1 MAQDPE
7 REAAERSEEEAVART
22 FRLAAQ
28 YIALSFALQ
37 PGRDVYAR
45 SLKVVRPLLPGGHL
59 RGGFL
64 TAVHPDTDRTC
75 AERCKMHFTWFH
87 PASPGSLQLQD
98 YAGMVLIIQQ
108 RELQ

>member
-1 MAQDPE
+1 MAQ
-7 REAAERSEEEAVART
+7 T

-75 AERCKMHFTWFH
+75 AERCTMHF
-87 PASPGSLQLQD
+87 SL
-98 YAGMVLIIQQ
+98 VLRMYLSYLALC
-108 RELQ
+108 RECAVMNSF